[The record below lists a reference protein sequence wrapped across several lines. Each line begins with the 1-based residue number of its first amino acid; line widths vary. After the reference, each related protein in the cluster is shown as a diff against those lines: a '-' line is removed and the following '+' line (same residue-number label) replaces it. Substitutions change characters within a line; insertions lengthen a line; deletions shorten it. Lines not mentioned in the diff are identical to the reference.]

1 MGKLAD
7 RSSKRATRA
16 TQIQIAGSI
25 VGSSE
30 TETLEQFQTQRSR
43 ESFRNPLDRVA
54 GAAIINESIAEVTDL
69 EAQTATS
76 TRDEE
81 LREEIEENL
90 SEFQVEQREEVLSES
105 GGSSERTQVL
115 GDEEGE
121 EITTTKNE
129 VLLGFKSNFGTDGFY
144 QALQGIYG
152 SLEDEQIRAKA
163 KQQSNNAVLIGK
175 TSLISAGVALYDYRA
190 ISRFNELEVKLAT
203 RQILYSDAEKAQ
215 MNRIISNKMM
225 NESEALEAVEN
236 FLDVSAQQEVEGAI
250 TINKI
255 ESRKKI
261 KLSSVSE
268 DLPEFQRPT
277 LPEAESTESSSTA
290 TQQVRTQA
298 GSVASVPTGV
308 SEEVTR
314 VRGIRVVDTLA
325 PGLRD
330 TFEPPRGTY

>member
-1 MGKLAD
+1 MARLPDSTTRAGAD
-7 RSSKRATRA
+7 RSAAVIRTSSARTQRQTMATRA
-16 TQIQIAGSI
+16 EPTRGGS
-25 VGSSE
+25 VLESSVSE
-30 TETLEQFQTQRSR
+30 ADRFRTQRSR
-43 ESFRNPLDRVA
+43 ESFRNSLDRVA

-215 MNRIISNKMM
+215 MNRIISNRMM
-225 NESEALEAVEN
+225 NEAEALEAVEN

-255 ESRKKI
+255 ESRKKF
-261 KLSSVSE
+261 KLSSIS
-268 DLPEFQRPT
+268 
-277 LPEAESTESSSTA
+277 
-290 TQQVRTQA
+290 
-298 GSVASVPTGV
+298 
-308 SEEVTR
+308 
-314 VRGIRVVDTLA
+314 
-325 PGLRD
+325 
-330 TFEPPRGTY
+330 

>member
-1 MGKLAD
+1 MARLPDSTTRAGAD
-7 RSSKRATRA
+7 RSAAATRTASARTQRQTMA
-16 TQIQIAGSI
+16 TRVAPTAASVTGNVIGGSDPAAALQFSRQR
-25 VGSSE
+25 SSE
-30 TETLEQFQTQRSR
+30 
-43 ESFRNPLDRVA
+43 SFINPLDRVA
-54 GAAIINESIAEVTDL
+54 GAAINNESIAEVADP

-81 LREEIEENL
+81 LREEMEENL

-105 GGSSERTQVL
+105 GGSSERTQIL

-129 VLLGFKSNFGTDGFY
+129 VLLGFKNNFGTDGFY

-215 MNRIISNKMM
+215 MNRIISNKMIT
-225 NESEALEAVEN
+225 ESEALEAVEN

-255 ESRKKI
+255 ESRKKF
-261 KLSSVSE
+261 KLSSIS
-268 DLPEFQRPT
+268 
-277 LPEAESTESSSTA
+277 
-290 TQQVRTQA
+290 
-298 GSVASVPTGV
+298 
-308 SEEVTR
+308 
-314 VRGIRVVDTLA
+314 
-325 PGLRD
+325 
-330 TFEPPRGTY
+330 